1 MKNNALAANP
11 AGSAGAA
18 QENISAEAVLS
29 RIKRLMAQ
37 AQLQEVLGVSRVTMV
52 EWEKAGKLPPS
63 IKLGRSYF
71 YDPADV
77 HEWLEAQRSR

>member
-1 MKNNALAANP
+1 MKNNALAADH
-11 AGSAGAA
+11 AGRAGETK
-18 QENISAEAVLS
+18 ENISAEAVLS
-29 RIKRLMAQ
+29 RINRLMVRE
-37 AQLQEVLGVSRVTMV
+37 QLRGVLKLSRVTMV
-52 EWEKAGKLPPS
+52 EWEKAGKLPRS